1 MRTSI
6 EVCIY
11 DLPSCVLCCFQH
23 LAPYIYVCF
32 AGSVL
37 YDKKSGLFPGRK
49 VDRSLWFL
57 HLDQFRVGDLS
68 LIGFALYGTIVSLC
82 LDRTYVVA
90 QVPSRAQRSCGC
102 LGAACWLVWF
112 ILRVYRVVPVCS
124 GRHLAIDSLGR
135 TGLRVVEPKQAPD
148 VDALV
153 RRSRSNAVRGIR
165 AVCICFKIVVCSFRH
180 NKNGTLVT
188 SLAPVFICLVFRP
201 LTTGSVCTTLRLR

>member
-1 MRTSI
+1 LNAPTAPVANRWMRTSI
-6 EVCIY
+6 EVCIH
-11 DLPSCVLCCFQH
+11 DLHSCVLCCFQH

-90 QVPSRAQRSCGC
+90 QVPSRTQRSCGSRR
-102 LGAACWLVWF
+102 AACWLVCI
-112 ILRVYRVVPVCS
+112 ILRLYRIVPVCS
-124 GRHLAIDSLGR
+124 GCHLAIGPLGR
-135 TGLRVVEPKQAPD
+135 TWLRVVEPKQAPD

-153 RRSRSNAVRGIR
+153 R
-165 AVCICFKIVVCSFRH
+165 
-180 NKNGTLVT
+180 
-188 SLAPVFICLVFRP
+188 
-201 LTTGSVCTTLRLR
+201 